1 MESVAGTKIESR
13 DYKKFIPLNKS
24 WINRMGILDMI
35 HGYPDI
41 KEFLATQTDL
51 GDDLIALKRALEVWN
66 TDEPI
71 DVGESG
77 TLYRILQFAS
87 WKLGLDKKFITRGTL
102 TERIKRGAITQDPN
116 IVNLSI
122 GELLNL
128 PEKTTQWATASV
140 LLGNPE
146 RLPDAE
152 HHLAMTFEAVDHWKE
167 KRAQGA
173 KWEIKYD
180 ATIQAQAEAFLQMT
194 KGLKLAFL
202 AVQGEDYCFARAFG
216 YISKEEGEARWP
228 KLHGHE
234 TDRLEE
240 MERVIVLTESG
251 TPIDSKDHRVVQAMA
266 MWGIINKKELIFT
279 HPEVVNKSWPLF
291 WDFIKEQTKK

>member
-1 MESVAGTKIESR
+1 MESAVGGKIESK

-41 KEFLATQTDL
+41 KEFLDEQKDL
-51 GDDLIALKRALEVWN
+51 GDDLLALKRALEVWN
-66 TDEPI
+66 TDELI

-87 WKLGLDKKFITRGTL
+87 WKLGLNKKFITRGTL

-140 LLGNPE
+140 LLGNSE
-146 RLPDAE
+146 RLPNAE

-167 KRAQGA
+167 KRSKGT
-173 KWEIKYD
+173 KWDMKYD
-180 ATIQAQAEAFLQMT
+180 ATIQAQAEAFLQML
-194 KGLKLAFL
+194 KGARPSFIP
-202 AVQGEDYCFARAFG
+202 VQAEDYCFARAFG
-216 YISKEEGEARWP
+216 YISREEGEARWP
-228 KLHGHE
+228 KLQGHE
-234 TDRLEE
+234 TPRLDE
-240 MERVIVLTESG
+240 MERVMDLAENG
-251 TPIDSKDHRVVQAMA
+251 DPIDSRDHRVVQAMA
-266 MWGIINKKELIFT
+266 MWGIVNKKELIFT
-279 HPEVVNKSWPLF
+279 HPEAVNKTWPQF
-291 WDFIKEQTKK
+291 WDFTKEQTNK